1 LAVRLLLVLLEQP
14 DAVVVRGYGR
24 VVPRP
29 NGGRFDTA
37 DPRAAAVVRRRPLP
51 LVLLIVDL
59 ILLLL
64 LLLLMMLVMVIVRW
78 SFDLGRGRRS
88 RDVVRHCP
96 PAGHRAGPIPGAPR
110 FRERA
115 ERHVRGPGARV
126 RRHAGLGA
134 RAALVSYH
142 HSVHG
147 LQVSVTGPA
156 PLFVV
161 RRRQRG
167 RGRGRRQLQRRWRRG
182 QRHRGRR
189 VVAAVGVHAA
199 RRFAVAAARGLRR
212 VAGRG
217 RLGLRL
223 DRVLLLEIV
232 GGRHRRALRPALEL
246 QARRRRRFAVDA
258 AAVRVFTQLLLLL
271 RHLQRKK
278 KPLCRINTNEY
289 LYLFIFYLNLN
300 I

>member
-1 LAVRLLLVLLEQP
+1 MLLEQP

-29 NGGRFDTA
+29 DGRRFDTA
-37 DPRAAAVVRRRPLP
+37 HPRAAAVVRRRPLP

-64 LLLLMMLVMVIVRW
+64 LLLLLMLVLVIVRR
-78 SFDLGRGRRS
+78 SSLDLGRGRRR
-88 RDVVRHCP
+88 RDVVRHRP
-96 PAGHRAGPIPGAPR
+96 PAGHRAGPVPGAPR

-126 RRHAGLGA
+126 RRHAGLDA
-134 RAALVSYH
+134 RAALVSDH
-142 HSVHG
+142 HRVHD
-147 LQVSVTGPA
+147 LQVGVTGPA

-167 RGRGRRQLQRRWRRG
+167 RGRGRRQLQRRRRRR

-189 VVAAVGVHAA
+189 VVAAVRVHAA

-223 DRVLLLEIV
+223 DRVLFLEIV
-232 GGRHRRALRPALEL
+232 GGGHRRGARRALRPALQL
-246 QARRRRRFAVDA
+246 QARRRRRFAVRA
-258 AAVRVFTQLLLLL
+258 AAVRVFAQLLLLL

-278 KPLCRINTNEY
+278 RLCRINTTDIY
-289 LYLFIFYLNLN
+289 ANLN